1 MFADCPSLLP
11 TGGPVPAEFDS
22 RRERMA
28 TASQLVRVTADLTMQ
43 VPRNATGDLAQ
54 GVTNVV
60 RGVDAVAHVDEV
72 DVTDLRPRLNDLR
85 VDATVAVEM
94 TVEDAPDV
102 ERASRDAFG
111 DGFGI
116 EAVESVDAERGADR
130 ATADTGER
138 VQEYG

>member
-1 MFADCPSLLP
+1 
-11 TGGPVPAEFDS
+11 
-22 RRERMA
+22 MA
-28 TASQLVRVTADLTMQ
+28 TASQTVRVTADLTMQ

-60 RGVDAVAHVDEV
+60 RGVDTVACVDAV

-102 ERASRDAFG
+102 ARAGADALG

-116 EAVESVDAERGADR
+116 EAVEHVEVERGADR
-130 ATADTGER
+130 APADASER

>member
-1 MFADCPSLLP
+1 
-11 TGGPVPAEFDS
+11 
-22 RRERMA
+22 MA
-28 TASQLVRVTADLTMQ
+28 TTSQLVRVTADLTMQ
-43 VPRNATGDLAQ
+43 VPRNATGDLSQ

-60 RGVDAVAHVDEV
+60 RGVDAVATVDAV

-94 TVEDAPDV
+94 AVEDAPDV
-102 ERASRDAFG
+102 ARAGRDALG

-116 EAVESVDAERGADR
+116 EAVESVDVERGADR
-130 ATADTGER
+130 APADAGER

>member
-1 MFADCPSLLP
+1 
-11 TGGPVPAEFDS
+11 
-22 RRERMA
+22 MA

-43 VPRNATGDLAQ
+43 VPRNATGDLEQ

-60 RGVDAVAHVDEV
+60 RGVDAVASVEAV

-102 ERASRDAFG
+102 ERAGTTALA

-116 EAVESVDAERGADR
+116 EAVETVETDQAAADAA
-130 ATADTGER
+130 ER

>member
-1 MFADCPSLLP
+1 
-11 TGGPVPAEFDS
+11 
-22 RRERMA
+22 MA
-28 TASQLVRVTADLTMQ
+28 TASQTVRVTADLTMQ

-60 RGVDAVAHVDEV
+60 RGVDAVARVDEV
-72 DVTDLRPRLNDLR
+72 DVTNLRPRLNDLR

-102 ERASRDAFG
+102 ERAGTTALG

-116 EAVESVDAERGADR
+116 EAVENVERDHAAADS
-130 ATADTGER
+130 TER
-138 VQEYG
+138 VKEYG

>member
-1 MFADCPSLLP
+1 
-11 TGGPVPAEFDS
+11 
-22 RRERMA
+22 MA
-28 TASQLVRVTADLTMQ
+28 TASQTVRVTADLTMQ

-60 RGVDAVAHVDEV
+60 RGVDAVARVDEV
-72 DVTDLRPRLNDLR
+72 DVTNLRPRLNDLR

-102 ERASRDAFG
+102 ERAGTTALA

-116 EAVESVDAERGADR
+116 EAVENVGVERGDR
-130 ATADTGER
+130 AATDTAER

>member
-1 MFADCPSLLP
+1 
-11 TGGPVPAEFDS
+11 
-22 RRERMA
+22 MA
-28 TASQLVRVTADLTMQ
+28 TASQTVRVTADLTMQ

-60 RGVDAVAHVDEV
+60 RGVGAVARVDDV
-72 DVTDLRPRLNDLR
+72 DVTNLRPRLNDLR

-102 ERASRDAFG
+102 ERAGGDALG

-116 EAVESVDAERGADR
+116 EAVENVETAAAAAE
-130 ATADTGER
+130 ATEG

>member
-1 MFADCPSLLP
+1 
-11 TGGPVPAEFDS
+11 
-22 RRERMA
+22 MA

-60 RGVDAVAHVDEV
+60 RGVDAVANVDDV